1 MRIVS
6 LVPSLTETLFDLGV
20 GPRVVGVTRYC
31 SEPEAALRAVPR
43 VGGTK
48 NPDLDQVAALRPDL
62 VLVNGEENRDEHIA
76 WLKQRFRVHESLP
89 TTVLEAAHVVR
100 EIAGVVDAVDA
111 GEAIGLEIEAQVA
124 RAEVES
130 LTRRP
135 VRVFYAIWKKPWMA
149 INATTYIHDVLTR
162 AGAINVTAEGD
173 SRYPVLSPQEL
184 KPLSAELVLLPSEPF
199 VFQEAHRRE
208 LLDERLFGPEVPVA
222 LVDGKD
228 FSWHGSHSGRGLGRA
243 LEALRPYRGVAGAGL
258 GRGGR

>member
-1 MRIVS
+1 
-6 LVPSLTETLFDLGV
+6 
-20 GPRVVGVTRYC
+20 
-31 SEPEAALRAVPR
+31 
-43 VGGTK
+43 
-48 NPDLDQVAALRPDL
+48 
-62 VLVNGEENRDEHIA
+62 
-76 WLKQRFRVHESLP
+76 
-89 TTVLEAAHVVR
+89 VR
-100 EIAGVVDAVDA
+100 EIAGVVDAADA

-184 KPLSAELVLLPSEPF
+184 KPLSAALVLLPSEPF

-228 FSWHGSHSGRGLGRA
+228 FSWHGSHSGARA
-243 LEALRPYRGVAGAGL
+243 GQGARGVAAVSRVWPARGSAAG
-258 GRGGR
+258 GGRADPPSGPPPTGSPRSRGRCLAARSLARGCTEVPSPPRSLRSEEHVARCVAPELS